1 VADSYVNP
9 VLPGMNSDPSVCRV
23 GDDYYLSSSSFVYVP
38 GVPIYHSRDLLN
50 WTLIGHA
57 ITRVEQADLSGMSC
71 NSGLWATTLRHH
83 AGRFYLVTAHM
94 RQRRLFYVTAEDP
107 SGPWS
112 DPVFLETDGFCY
124 DPSLD
129 IIDGVAYLGYTCG
142 TGSNEMRLG
151 EIDLASGRW
160 LRRPQAVWRGSGGFG
175 AEGQHLYRIGD
186 WWYLIDAEGGNV
198 NQAMTCVRSRDPYG
212 PYESCPR
219 NPVVSNKENRG
230 HLLQC
235 IGHGDLVQH
244 ANGSWWFLCH
254 AVRNYG
260 AFDDLHSV
268 LGREVVLLPVDW
280 IDGWPS
286 ILDGGPVTQVIR
298 RAIPGQQ
305 AEQPRPFHDDF
316 TGPDMRAPWNTLRR
330 PAGDLCRLDPAGG
343 GLLLHGAAP
352 ALDSAETP
360 AFLGLRQD
368 LAWGRVRT
376 TWSFTASGP
385 HEEAG
390 LCFFMNE
397 RHHFTGCITNRNGAA
412 CLVIRR
418 CADDLRFEQA
428 VIPLAGPRVTLEV
441 DCNPWA
447 YEWFLVPQTG
457 DRVLIA
463 KTQNRLLTLH
473 VAGGFTGVMI
483 GLYATGNGQANREP
497 ARVSGFS
504 YQAIPDLVGP
514 TRP

>member
-1 VADSYVNP
+1 MSEQYANP

-23 GDDYYLSSSSFVYVP
+23 GDDFYLSSSSLAYFP

-57 ITRVEQADLSGMSC
+57 ITRLAQADLAGMDC

-94 RQRRLFYVTAEDP
+94 RHQRLFYVTAEDP
-107 SGPWS
+107 RGPWS
-112 DPVFLETDGFCY
+112 DPIFIETDGFCY

-160 LRRPQAVWRGSGGFG
+160 LRQPQAVWRGSGGFG
-175 AEGQHLYRIGD
+175 AEGQHLYRIDG
-186 WWYLIDAEGGNV
+186 WWYLIDAEGGNI
-198 NQAMTCVRSRDPYG
+198 NQAMTCVRARDPYG
-212 PYESCPR
+212 PYEACPQ

-235 IGHGDLVQH
+235 VGHGDLVQH
-244 ANGSWWFLCH
+244 ADSSWWFICH

-286 ILDGGPVTQVIR
+286 ILDGGPITHVITR
-298 RAIPGQQ
+298 HIAGEQ
-305 AEQPRPFHDDF
+305 APHPPTFSDGF
-316 TGPDMRAPWNTLRR
+316 TGPAFLPAWSFLRG
-330 PAGDLCRLDPAGG
+330 PATELCRFADDGP
-343 GLLLHGAAP
+343 GLLLHGSAAT
-352 ALDSAETP
+352 LSDRDTP
-360 AFLGLRQD
+360 AFLSVRQN
-368 LAWGRVRT
+368 LAWGQVRAS
-376 TWSFTASGP
+376 WSFIAETDD
-385 HEEAG
+385 EEAG

-397 RHHFTGCITNRNGAA
+397 RHYFVGCITRRDGRA
-412 CLVIRR
+412 CLVVRR
-418 CADDLRFEQA
+418 CADDVRYEQT
-428 VIPLAGPRVTLEV
+428 VVPLTGPHVTLEI

-447 YEWFLVPQTG
+447 YEWFLVQPGGGRTQ
-457 DRVLIA
+457 IA
-463 KTQNRLLTLH
+463 KTQNRLLTLQ
-473 VAGGFTGVMI
+473 VAGGFIGVMI
-483 GLYATGNGQANREP
+483 GLYATGNGRPCTHP
-497 ARVSGFS
+497 ARVDRFT
-504 YQAIPDLVGP
+504 YEPIPDLVGQI
-514 TRP
+514 RP